1 MFTKTTKLARITAF
15 TAAAGLLVSHA
26 IPVLAQSSN
35 YGLTNRPLRDIIND
49 IIVWLLGISTGIA
62 VLFMIIGGI
71 YYITAAGDQN
81 QMETAKKI
89 LKYAIIGI
97 FVVGI
102 SYAIVKTIANI
113 IG

>member
-1 MFTKTTKLARITAF
+1 MFSKTAKLRRIVAF
-15 TAAAGLLVSHA
+15 GTMSSLFILYAA
-26 IPVLAQSSN
+26 PVLAAGN
-35 YGLTNRPLRDIIND
+35 FGLTNRPLRDIIGDVIN
-49 IIVWLLGISTGIA
+49 WLLGISTGIA

-71 YYITAAGDQN
+71 YYITAAGDES

-102 SYAIVKTIANI
+102 SYAIVKTVANM